1 MVTRGCVL
9 AVKYDGY
16 GECTDTYFTW
26 LRWMYGCVFQPSS
39 VFNQW
44 MGVSALEHYGCSGC
58 VFQPSSITA
67 VADVCFSHRALR
79 LKRMCVSAIE
89 NYGCSGCVF

>member
-16 GECTDTYFTW
+16 GGCADTYFSHKYDG
-26 LRWMYGCVFQPSS
+26 YGGCMGVC
-39 VFNQW
+39 FNQQVSLIQW
-44 MGVSALEHYGCSGC
+44 MCVLAIKNYGCSGC
-58 VFQPSSITA
+58 VFQQLSITA

-79 LKRMCVSAIE
+79 L
-89 NYGCSGCVF
+89 